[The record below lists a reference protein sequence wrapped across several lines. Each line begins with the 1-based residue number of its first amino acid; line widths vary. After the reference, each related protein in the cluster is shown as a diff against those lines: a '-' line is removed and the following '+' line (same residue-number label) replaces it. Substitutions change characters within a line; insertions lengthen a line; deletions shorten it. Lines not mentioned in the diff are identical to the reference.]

1 MRIFKIA
8 SCAAVVLAGVNVLAH
23 HAFGAEFD
31 PNRPLI
37 LKGKVTKVEWVNP
50 HAWIHLEHEKDDG
63 TTEDW
68 MVEGGTPNTLLRRG
82 ITRDTLKPGTKI
94 VVDGYQSKDRSN
106 RANGRNITY
115 DDGRTLFMGSSGT
128 GAPRDGADPTERAT
142 EEDQERLEQVRNA
155 AEEES
160 ESESD
165 DSETTDSTEDG
176 EEATEQAPDNT
187 VED

>member
-1 MRIFKIA
+1 MKALQLILCVALSHFGISA
-8 SCAAVVLAGVNVLAH
+8 LAH

-50 HAWIHLEHEKDDG
+50 HAWIHLDHEKEDG
-63 TTEDW
+63 TTESW

-82 ITRDTLKPGTKI
+82 ITRNSLKPGTKI
-94 VVDGYQSKDRSN
+94 VVDGYQSKDLSK

-115 DDGRTLFMGSSGT
+115 EDGRTLFMGSSGT

-142 EEDQERLEQVRNA
+142 EEEKELLEQVREESESNEEPTGDKEAQESSSEEA
-155 AEEES
+155 AEEEEDKS
-160 ESESD
+160 SD
-165 DSETTDSTEDG
+165 
-176 EEATEQAPDNT
+176 
-187 VED
+187 